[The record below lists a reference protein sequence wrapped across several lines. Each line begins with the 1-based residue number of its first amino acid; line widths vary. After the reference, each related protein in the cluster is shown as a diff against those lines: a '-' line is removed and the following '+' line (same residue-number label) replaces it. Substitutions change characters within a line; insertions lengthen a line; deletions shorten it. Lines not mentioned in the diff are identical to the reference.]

1 MAQYPTDDLYR
12 IAAEYV
18 RPIWNGFIEAIKKTL
33 EKASEGMIV
42 SALTKQYGT
51 FTKALESPIE
61 VADILGD
68 NMAETILPKMTDAWL
83 AAGRKV
89 SSVLPK
95 SALLAQYSFD
105 SRRVSALV
113 ADEGYRGRFINDV
126 TEEQKKVIAR
136 IVNRGFVLG
145 LTKAK
150 VARQIRE
157 CIGLTTTQEEWVQN
171 YRRQLE
177 TLDPDIFERT
187 LRDKRSDRLIQR
199 LIEEGG
205 ELTPVQVNR
214 MVERYRQRLIQYR
227 AQTIARTESL
237 RAVRMGEYDAL
248 NDAYESGAIDSRCR
262 RFWVTC
268 SDERVRR
275 AHTQI
280 PGMNPEG
287 RAMNEPFQTPLGLL
301 RYPLDPNGS
310 AANVINCRCHLEYRM
325 PNSQGEYTGRSSSR
339 LPDDVR
345 NLLGKD

>member
-1 MAQYPTDDLYR
+1 MAQHPTDDLYR

-51 FTKALESPIE
+51 FTKALDSPIE
-61 VADILGD
+61 VADILGE
-68 NMAETILPKMTDAWL
+68 NMAETVIPKMTDAWL
-83 AAGRKV
+83 AAGRKA

-95 SALLAQYSFD
+95 SALVEPYSFD
-105 SRRVSALV
+105 TRRVSTLI
-113 ADEGYRGRFINDV
+113 ADEGYRSRFIQEITV
-126 TEEQKKVIAR
+126 EQKRTISR
-136 IVNRGFVLG
+136 IINRGFVLG

-150 VARQIRE
+150 MARQIRE
-157 CIGLTTTQEEWVQN
+157 CIGITTTQEEWVQN

-177 TLDPDIFERT
+177 VLDPDVFERT
-187 LRDKRSDRLIQR
+187 LRDRRSDKLLQR

-205 ELTPVQVNR
+205 TLKPAQIDR

-227 AQTIARTESL
+227 TQTIARTEAL

-248 NDAYESGAIDSRCR
+248 NDAYESGAIDARCR

-268 SDERVRR
+268 ADERVRR
-275 AHTQI
+275 THTQI
-280 PGMNPEG
+280 PGMNPDG

-310 AANVINCRCHLEYRM
+310 ATNTINCRCHLEYRM
-325 PNSQGEYTGRSSSR
+325 PNSNGEYVGRSSSR
-339 LPDDVR
+339 LPDDVITV
-345 NLLGKD
+345 LGRD